1 MARILVIEDNSANL
15 ELMRYLL
22 EAFGHAV
29 ISAGDGEQGI
39 VAARTEIPDLILCD
53 LLLPGVDGYAVA
65 HELEQDARTRAIP
78 IVAVTALATEGD
90 RRKGLEAGFDG
101 YLAKPID
108 PETFVAQV
116 DAFMRSDL
124 RGSTPTRVRTAEVA
138 GATPRPAARAR
149 LLVVDDSPTNRE
161 LIYQTLVPVGYTVDL
176 AASVSEAIARLSA
189 KDVPDLI
196 LSDLHMP
203 GQDGFNFIRQ
213 VKADARLAALP
224 FVFISSSIW
233 GEGDREAALRLGVTR
248 FLLRP
253 IEPQALID
261 EVAAC
266 LDPGAE
272 HPDG

>member
-1 MARILVIEDNSANL
+1 MARILVIEDNAANL

-22 EAFGHAV
+22 EAFGHSVTSAV
-29 ISAGDGEQGI
+29 DGELGMD
-39 VAARTEIPDLILCD
+39 AARQEIPDLILCD
-53 LLLPGVDGYAVA
+53 VLLPGADGYAVA
-65 HELEQDARTRAIP
+65 RELGQDERTRAIP
-78 IVAVTALATEGD
+78 IVAVTALAAEGD
-90 RRKGLEAGFDG
+90 RRRGIDAGFDG

-116 DAFMRSDL
+116 DAFLRADL
-124 RGSTPTRVRTAEVA
+124 RGSTPAQARVADIVDAATRIE
-138 GATPRPAARAR
+138 PRAR

-161 LIYQTLVPVGYTVDL
+161 LIYQTLSPFGYAVDL
-176 AASVSEAIARLSA
+176 AGSVSEAIARLSA
-189 KDVPDLI
+189 AQVPDLI

-213 VKADARLAALP
+213 VKADPRLATLP
-224 FVFISSSIW
+224 FLFISSSIW
-233 GEGDREAALRLGVTR
+233 GEGDRETAMRLGVTR

-266 LDPGAE
+266 LGGAE
-272 HPDG
+272 KRDG